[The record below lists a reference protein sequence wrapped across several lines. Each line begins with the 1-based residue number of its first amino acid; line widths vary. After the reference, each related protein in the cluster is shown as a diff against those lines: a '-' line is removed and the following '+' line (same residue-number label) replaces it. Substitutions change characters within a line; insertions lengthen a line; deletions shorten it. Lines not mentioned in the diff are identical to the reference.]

1 MCDTEANFAE
11 VRESAETV
19 TTQPEVPAE
28 IENGVDSKKTVLVV
42 QKDASASASAS
53 VSDTFEQRCCGSVKV
68 AVAYEFDSLGGSV
81 GRTQARPIRVMESYQ
96 SPNLNIS
103 RRSPYKM
110 LNAAFPTCCLIEAL
124 RSNQIKSNQIKSNQ
138 INSIQIKEKIK
149 TNQIKSTN
157 ELFFIPF

>member
-1 MCDTEANFAE
+1 VCDTEANFAE
-11 VRESAETV
+11 VRGSAETV

-42 QKDASASASAS
+42 QKDSSSSASTSTSGSGSAS

-103 RRSPYKM
+103 RRSPYNM
-110 LNAAFPTCCLIEAL
+110 LNAALTTDCLI
-124 RSNQIKSNQIKSNQ
+124 
-138 INSIQIKEKIK
+138 
-149 TNQIKSTN
+149 
-157 ELFFIPF
+157 

>member
-1 MCDTEANFAE
+1 VCDAEANFAE
-11 VRESAETV
+11 VRGSAETG
-19 TTQPEVPAE
+19 TTQPVVPAE

-42 QKDASASASAS
+42 QKDSSASGSASASAS

-103 RRSPYKM
+103 RRSPYNM
-110 LNAAFPTCCLIEAL
+110 LNAALPADCLTEAL
-124 RSNQIKSNQIKSNQ
+124 KSNQIKSN
-138 INSIQIKEKIK
+138 
-149 TNQIKSTN
+149 
-157 ELFFIPF
+157 